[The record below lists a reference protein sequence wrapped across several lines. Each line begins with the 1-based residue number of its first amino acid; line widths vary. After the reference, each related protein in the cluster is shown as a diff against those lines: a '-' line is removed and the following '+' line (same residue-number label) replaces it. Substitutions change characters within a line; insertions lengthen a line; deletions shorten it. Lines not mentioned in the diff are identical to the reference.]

1 MNMRVRLYVYCL
13 FAWIACARAPALS
26 AESLYWKCV
35 KDRISVVANGGAQRC
50 DRLLGTFIR
59 YEEILADLAGLEPD
73 TSLPPLALYQLTRDD
88 AQRYMFSEE
97 ERKEQR
103 RTRYITYSKYRP
115 GSDGVVAIA
124 LDDGSDEPIQS
135 LLFLHGQLLLSYG
148 VARSYPIWY
157 QLGVAALLNGVV
169 IKPDGT
175 ALLSRKPM
183 FAARFETDE
192 RQAERM
198 DLRALLEAGPTGLS
212 PANFNETAKRA
223 HAWAQFGLLTS
234 PELRSGYRE
243 LALLMKQGAPLEDAS
258 QEAFGKPFAEIEAEF
273 GSGRWRTR
281 VSYRLPP
288 SGPPVALGASVQ
300 LTPAEY
306 ESAMQVVKGRAAE
319 D

>member
-1 MNMRVRLYVYCL
+1 MRVRLPAYFL
-13 FAWIACARAPALS
+13 FAWIACTQVPALS
-26 AESLYWKCV
+26 AENLYWKCG
-35 KDRISVVANGGAQRC
+35 KDRVSVVANGGAQRC
-50 DRLLGTFIR
+50 ERLLGTFIR
-59 YEEILADLAGLEPD
+59 YEEILLDLAGLESG

-88 AQRYMFSEE
+88 AQRYMFSEA

-115 GSDGVVAIA
+115 RSDGVVAIA

-192 RQAERM
+192 KQAERM
-198 DLRALLEAGPTGLS
+198 DLRALLETGPSKLS

-223 HAWAQFGLLTS
+223 HTWAQFGLLTS
-234 PELRSGYRE
+234 PEHRSSYRE
-243 LALLMKQGAPLEDAS
+243 LALLMKQGATLEEAS
-258 QEAFGKPFAEIEAEF
+258 QEAFGKPYAAIEAEF
-273 GSGRWRTR
+273 GSGRWRTE

-288 SGPPVALGASVQ
+288 SGPPVALGVPAQITS
-300 LTPAEY
+300 AEY
-306 ESAMQVVKGRAAE
+306 ESAMQFVKDRATE